1 MKRKYVSI
9 PIEIWN
15 LSELHPNER
24 VLLAEVASF
33 EQNGRECF
41 MSNEHVAEFL
51 HVAEST
57 ARRYLKTLIDGG
69 YVIRSGDRY
78 ARRLLKNEQTNA
90 QKRADE
96 CSKLS
101 KRTLKNEQTS
111 AQNRAHTNTVYKTTT
126 KRTTKSTHSR
136 AEVVLPFQTDK
147 FREAWAEWLEYK
159 RTDHR
164 FKYKTAQTE
173 QRALMTLAN
182 EHPTESR
189 AIEAIH
195 TAIANGW
202 KGIVFGA
209 SKSRRTR
216 TSGKAALEG
225 SELGDQ
231 LRELAET
238 GNISGNNR
246 NRL

>member
-33 EQNGRECF
+33 DENGLACF
-41 MSNEHVAEFL
+41 AGNDHFADLLNVAQ
-51 HVAEST
+51 ST
-57 ARRYLKTLIDGG
+57 ARDYIYRLIELG
-69 YVIRSGDRY
+69 YVDREGTRY
-78 ARRLLKNEQTNA
+78 DRRLSQSTKTKSLFDYNEVVKSR
-90 QKRADE
+90 KR
-96 CSKLS
+96 SSHSTKTKS
-101 KRTLKNEQTS
+101 SNS
-111 AQNRAHTNTVYKTTT
+111 AHTNTTT
-126 KRTTKSTHSR
+126 KTSTKSVTKSTHAR
-136 AEVVLPFQTDK
+136 ADVVLPFQTEK
-147 FREAWAEWLEYK
+147 FREAWAEWLQYK

-164 FKYKTAQTE
+164 FKYKTAQSE

-202 KGIVFGA
+202 KGLVFGA

-225 SELGDQ
+225 GELGDQ

-238 GNISGNNR
+238 GNITGDNR

>member
-1 MKRKYVSI
+1 VSI

-33 EQNGRECF
+33 DDNGLACF
-41 MSNEHVAEFL
+41 AGNDHFADLLNVAQ
-51 HVAEST
+51 ST
-57 ARRYLKTLIDGG
+57 ARDYIYRLIELG
-69 YVIRSGDRY
+69 YVDREGTRY
-78 ARRLLKNEQTNA
+78 DRRLSQSTKTKSLFDYNEVV
-90 QKRADE
+90 KRR
-96 CSKLS
+96 
-101 KRTLKNEQTS
+101 KRSSHSTKTKSSNP
-111 AQNRAHTNTVYKTTT
+111 AHTNTYTNTP
-126 KRTTKSTHSR
+126 TKSITKSAQVR
-136 AEVVLPFQTDK
+136 GVVLPYETEK
-147 FREAWAEWLEYK
+147 FRKAWTEWLEYK

-182 EHPTESR
+182 EHPTEST

-202 KGIVFGA
+202 KGLVFGP
-209 SKSRRTR
+209 SKGRRTR

-238 GNISGNNR
+238 GNISGDNR